1 MKLAIVVGHNAQS
14 QGAVRGDT
22 GETEYVW
29 NGRLA
34 QLMERLA
41 PEFGIDLRVFR
52 RVSGGGYRAEIRRV
66 YSEADSWG
74 ADASIELHFNG
85 SSNPSATGIETLS
98 SGTALSLRLA
108 QAVQDEMIIALGLRD
123 RGVKTVRGPDR
134 GGASL
139 VSGLAPAILVEPFF
153 GSSAKGQQAT
163 DEGREQEA
171 LARAYL
177 RGAAVALSAYPRRNL
192 EGSRTLDAAQKQ
204 RTAAQRGTLAC
215 SGSIVSEVSEALLGG
230 ADSAQGAAGA
240 LQPLAQ
246 YLPWAS
252 GALAAVGIG
261 LFIYSRWQS
270 ERIEIARVEDH
281 ERELR

>member
-1 MKLAIVVGHNAQS
+1 MKLAVVIGHNSQA
-14 QGAVRGDT
+14 QGAVRRDT

-34 QLMERLA
+34 QMMERLA
-41 PEFGIDLRVFR
+41 PDFGIELRVFR
-52 RVSGGGYRAEIRRV
+52 RVAGGGYRSEIRRV
-66 YSEADSWG
+66 YSQVDQWG

-85 SSNPSATGIETLS
+85 SASPSASGTETLS

-108 QAVQDEMIIALGLRD
+108 AAVQDEMVIALGLRD
-123 RGVKTVRGPDR
+123 RGIKTVVGSDR

-139 VSGLAPAILVEPFF
+139 IAGAAPAILVEPFF
-153 GSSAKGQQAT
+153 GSSPKGQQAT
-163 DEGREQEA
+163 DRLAEREE

-177 RGAAVALSAYPRRNL
+177 RGAAVALDGFPRQSL
-192 EGSRTLDAAQKQ
+192 DQSRTLDAAAKQ
-204 RTAAQRGTLAC
+204 RSAAQGGAM
-215 SGSIVSEVSEALLGG
+215 SLGG
-230 ADSAQGAAGA
+230 SVCAEVAEAIIGQVDSVQGAAGA

-252 GALAAVGIG
+252 GALAIIGIG
-261 LFIYSRWQS
+261 LFIYSRWQT
-270 ERIEIARVEDH
+270 ERIEVARREDH

>member
-1 MKLAIVVGHNAQS
+1 VKLAIVVGHNSQA
-14 QGAVRGDT
+14 QGATRGDS

-34 QLMERLA
+34 QIMERLA

-52 RVSGGGYRAEIRRV
+52 RVAGGGYRSEIRRV
-66 YSEADSWG
+66 YSQVDQWG

-85 SSNPSATGIETLS
+85 SASPGASGTETLS
-98 SGTALSLRLA
+98 SGTPLSLRLA
-108 QAVQDEMIIALGLRD
+108 AAVQDEMVIALGLRD
-123 RGVKTVRGPDR
+123 RGIKTVGGSDR

-139 VSGLAPAILVEPFF
+139 IAGAAPAILVEPFF
-153 GSSAKGQQAT
+153 GSSPKGQAAS
-163 DEGREQEA
+163 DELAEQEA

-177 RGAAVALSAYPRRNL
+177 RGAAVALDGFPRQSL
-192 EGSRTLDAAQKQ
+192 DQSRTLDAAAKQ
-204 RTAAQRGTLAC
+204 RSAAQGGA
-215 SGSIVSEVSEALLGG
+215 VSLGG
-230 ADSAQGAAGA
+230 SVCAEVAEAIVGQADSVQGAAGA

-252 GALAAVGIG
+252 GALALIGIG
-261 LFIYSRWQS
+261 LFIYSRWQT
-270 ERIEIARVEDH
+270 ERIEVARREDY

>member
-1 MKLAIVVGHNAQS
+1 MKLAIVVGHNSQA
-14 QGAVRGDT
+14 QGATRGDS

-34 QLMERLA
+34 QIMERLA

-52 RVSGGGYRAEIRRV
+52 RVAGGGYRSEIRRV
-66 YSEADSWG
+66 YSQVDQWG

-85 SSNPSATGIETLS
+85 SASPGASGTETLS
-98 SGTALSLRLA
+98 SGTPLSLRLA
-108 QAVQDEMIIALGLRD
+108 AAVQDEMVIALGLRD
-123 RGVKTVRGPDR
+123 RGIKTVGGSDR

-139 VSGLAPAILVEPFF
+139 IAGAAPAILVEPFF
-153 GSSAKGQQAT
+153 GSSPKGQAAS
-163 DEGREQEA
+163 DELAEQEA

-177 RGAAVALSAYPRRNL
+177 RGAAVALDGFPRQSL
-192 EGSRTLDAAQKQ
+192 DQSRTLDAAAKQ
-204 RTAAQRGTLAC
+204 RSAAQGGA
-215 SGSIVSEVSEALLGG
+215 VSLGG
-230 ADSAQGAAGA
+230 SVCAEVAEAIVGQADSVQGAAGA

-252 GALAAVGIG
+252 GALALIGIG
-261 LFIYSRWQS
+261 LFIYSRWQT
-270 ERIEIARVEDH
+270 ERIEVARREDY

>member
-1 MKLAIVVGHNAQS
+1 MKLAIVVGHNSQA
-14 QGAVRGDT
+14 QGAARTDT

-34 QLMERLA
+34 QVMEGLA

-52 RVSGGGYRAEIRRV
+52 RVAGGGYRAEIRRV
-66 YSEADSWG
+66 YSEVDRWG

-85 SSNPSATGIETLS
+85 SADPSATGIETLS

-108 QAVQDEMIIALGLRD
+108 QAVQSEMIIALGLRD
-123 RGVKTVRGPDR
+123 RGVKTIRGTDR

-139 VSGLAPAILVEPFF
+139 ISGAAPAILVEPFF
-153 GSSAKGQQAT
+153 GSSPKGQQAT
-163 DEGREQEA
+163 DEMREQNM

-177 RGAAVALSAYPRRNL
+177 RGAAVALSSYPRRTL
-192 EGSRTLDAAQKQ
+192 EGSRTIDAAQKQ
-204 RTAAQRGTLAC
+204 RTAAQSGTLAL
-215 SGSIVSEVSEALLGG
+215 SGSVVAEMSEAVLGG
-230 ADSAQGAAGA
+230 ADSVQGAASA
-240 LQPLAQ
+240 LQPLAA

-252 GALAAVGIG
+252 GLLAVAGIALFV
-261 LFIYSRWQS
+261 YSRWQS
-270 ERIEIARVEDH
+270 ERIEVARLDDH

>member
-1 MKLAIVVGHNAQS
+1 MKLAIVVGHNSQA

-29 NGRLA
+29 NSRLA
-34 QLMERLA
+34 QIMERLA

-52 RVSGGGYRAEIRRV
+52 RVAGGGYRTEIRRV
-66 YSEADSWG
+66 YGEVDQWG

-85 SSNPSATGIETLS
+85 SSDPRATGIETLS

-123 RGVKTVRGPDR
+123 RGVKTVGGSDR

-139 VSGLAPAILVEPFF
+139 IAGAAPAILVEPFF
-153 GSSAKGQQAT
+153 GSSPKGQAAS

-177 RGAAVALSAYPRRNL
+177 KGAAVAFNAYPRRTL

-215 SGSIVSEVSEALLGG
+215 AGSIVAEVSETVLGG
-230 ADSAQGAAGA
+230 ADSVQGAAGA

-261 LFIYSRWQS
+261 LFIYSRWQA
-270 ERIEIARVEDH
+270 ERIEVARIDDH
-281 ERELR
+281 ERETR